1 MNLKGK
7 RVLIFQQRRWGKTI
21 GYFLAQKLQGE
32 GAKVAA
38 ITLKRSTHEF
48 TAHQTDVHY
57 DLIIGNDEI
66 MSNPKKYLQGER
78 YPLQEICDALGV
90 HSIWPLVM
98 TLRNHVRSY
107 KDKYYYS
114 FRQNVLDEEIVFYVM
129 AVYKYIKIIF
139 KEFKPDI
146 ILTPNFVSLP
156 HIMFNLFFE
165 KQGIPMLGVT
175 DSKIVGYNIF
185 TESFQDDK
193 GSFYNRVEVLNSDK
207 EETINRESAKKYIS
221 EFRESF
227 KPHYALKENR
237 KSFLQALKHELL
249 PYKQVLRWYIKG
261 PSKDVLESTGIT
273 IDYRPPRIILR
284 DHYANKRYKKFMDNY
299 NYYPFEKIDKFVYFP
314 LQFQPEATIDV
325 LSPYFSN
332 QIETA
337 RQVAMSLPDDY
348 VLVVKEHPGMV
359 GLRPP
364 SYLEKIARTPNIK
377 LIDYRISGEEVL
389 KKSALVV
396 SPSGTTIAEAAFLR
410 KPVIQLGNLG
420 TTLKL
425 PNVFKHT
432 DTATLSA
439 KIKEVLN
446 INLNTAEYERRL
458 ENYVAAVYDIG
469 FNVNYQQA
477 WKKGE
482 KDVLESLWG
491 IYKKEIE
498 RILS

>member
-1 MNLKGK
+1 
-7 RVLIFQQRRWGKTI
+7 
-21 GYFLAQKLQGE
+21 
-32 GAKVAA
+32 
-38 ITLKRSTHEF
+38 
-48 TAHQTDVHY
+48 
-57 DLIIGNDEI
+57 
-66 MSNPKKYLQGER
+66 
-78 YPLQEICDALGV
+78 
-90 HSIWPLVM
+90 
-98 TLRNHVRSY
+98 
-107 KDKYYYS
+107 
-114 FRQNVLDEEIVFYVM
+114 
-129 AVYKYIKIIF
+129 
-139 KEFKPDI
+139 
-146 ILTPNFVSLP
+146 
-156 HIMFNLFFE
+156 
-165 KQGIPMLGVT
+165 
-175 DSKIVGYNIF
+175 
-185 TESFQDDK
+185 
-193 GSFYNRVEVLNSDK
+193 
-207 EETINRESAKKYIS
+207 
-221 EFRESF
+221 
-227 KPHYALKENR
+227 
-237 KSFLQALKHELL
+237 
-249 PYKQVLRWYIKG
+249 
-261 PSKDVLESTGIT
+261 
-273 IDYRPPRIILR
+273 
-284 DHYANKRYKKFMDNY
+284 
-299 NYYPFEKIDKFVYFP
+299 
-314 LQFQPEATIDV
+314 
-325 LSPYFSN
+325 
-332 QIETA
+332 
-337 RQVAMSLPDDY
+337 
-348 VLVVKEHPGMV
+348 MV